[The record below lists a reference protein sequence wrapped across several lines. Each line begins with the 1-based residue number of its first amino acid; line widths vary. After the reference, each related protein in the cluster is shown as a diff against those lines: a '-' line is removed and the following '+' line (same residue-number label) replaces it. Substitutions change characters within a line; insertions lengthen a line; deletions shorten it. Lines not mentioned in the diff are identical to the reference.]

1 MTIFIE
7 NTSLYQNV
15 SYAGHSWNTNKQ
27 QEKENQKEE
36 RVVPTKVTNTI
47 TLHHLYVNFFV
58 TFKWRRGIQTLGL
71 SPLITLGNDILPKF
85 QQCSI
90 LFEH

>member
-1 MTIFIE
+1 MQGTLGTLSNNKKKKIKRKRGWDLQKSQILLHFITYMS
-7 NTSLYQNV
+7 TS
-15 SYAGHSWNTNKQ
+15 
-27 QEKENQKEE
+27 
-36 RVVPTKVTNTI
+36 
-47 TLHHLYVNFFV
+47 FFV